1 MADIIVDGKVKVALV
16 TTISTISAPTA
27 AELTAGTDITNLL
40 TADGL
45 VGFQAETAEVDTTS
59 LGSTFDTKMPG
70 RASFSGTKLRL
81 KKQSGTD
88 TVYTTYVRDTATH
101 VVVRRDGSAAS
112 EAFASADAVEVYPV
126 VVGELQPMDPEPN
139 TVQRYELPVLVSSQ
153 PNLRA
158 VVAA

>member
-16 TTISTISAPTA
+16 TTIASIAAPTV

-45 VGFQAETAEVDTTS
+45 VGFQPDTAEVDTTS
-59 LGSTFDTKMPG
+59 LGSEFDTKMPG
-70 RASFSGTKLRL
+70 RSSYSGTTLRL

-88 TVYTTYVRDTATH
+88 TVYTTYVKNTAGY
-101 VVVRRDGSAAS
+101 VVIRRDGTDSGDAFAAS
-112 EAFASADAVEVYPV
+112 DPVEVYPIV
-126 VVGELQPMDPEPN
+126 AGEVKHLDPEPN
-139 TVQRYELPVLVSSQ
+139 TVQRYELPVMVSSE

-158 VVAA
+158 TVAS